1 MSRPV
6 RFALLAAALW
16 LVAGCDQLGIES
28 AQVLAERREADG
40 RAIGGACRHAARALE
55 DCFALN
61 RKADKAAIFE
71 GWREMNDYMR
81 EHSIEAVAPQ
91 LGAGVAAA
99 AQAPAAS
106 SPDHQPRS
114 SAARP
119 TAEAPAAAGRPG
131 AADDGAS

>member
-28 AQVLAERREADG
+28 AQMLAERREADG

-81 EHSIEAVAPQ
+81 EHSIEAVVPQ

-99 AQAPAAS
+99 QPPAAS